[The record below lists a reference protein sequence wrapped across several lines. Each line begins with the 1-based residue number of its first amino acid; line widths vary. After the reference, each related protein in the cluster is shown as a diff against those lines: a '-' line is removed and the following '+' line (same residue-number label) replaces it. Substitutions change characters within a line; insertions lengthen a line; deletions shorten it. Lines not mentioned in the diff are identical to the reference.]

1 MPDAGLTDGVT
12 EYDSAFHDT
21 YVRQQ
26 VVTQC
31 TSSTRPT
38 GVEGRIIAETDTDRM
53 YIYSG
58 SAWVLLGW
66 YSATG
71 RAWVS
76 LTDSAQSIG
85 TGSAADITWGT
96 EVADPDGWTSGGS
109 ATLTVPTGFDGLYI
123 VSYSGTWASGSLGTS
138 PGVFLFHN
146 GVNIAGA
153 NGVTFG
159 QVHSVN
165 TTLALAATDTLK
177 VQAYQNSGGS
187 VNISSTLRIVRLGR

>member
-1 MPDAGLTDGVT
+1 MPDTGLTDGVS
-12 EYDSAFHDT
+12 ELDSATWDT

-38 GVEGRIIAETDTDRM
+38 GVEGRIIYETDTDR
-53 YIYSG
+53 IYVYV
-58 SAWVLLGW
+58 SAWVLIGW
-66 YSATG
+66 GTSTA
-71 RAWVS
+71 RPWVS
-76 LTDSAQSIG
+76 LTDAAQSIG
-85 TGSAADITWGT
+85 TGSATDITWGT

-109 ATLTVPTGFDGLYI
+109 ATLTVPTGFDGLYV
-123 VSYSGTWASGSLGTS
+123 VSYSGSWASASLGTS
-138 PGVFLFHN
+138 PGVFIFHN
-146 GVNIAGA
+146 GGNIAGA

-165 TTLALAATDTLK
+165 TVLALAATDTLK

-187 VNISSTLRIVRLGR
+187 VNITSTLRVVRLGR

>member
-38 GVEGRIIAETDTDRM
+38 GVEGRIIYETDTDR
-53 YIYSG
+53 YYVYVAS
-58 SAWVLLGW
+58 WVLIGW
-66 YSATG
+66 GTAAA
-71 RAWVS
+71 RPWVS
-76 LTDSAQSIG
+76 LTDAAQSIG
-85 TGSAADITWGT
+85 TASATDITWDT

-109 ATLTVPTGFDGLYI
+109 ATLTVPTGFDGLY
-123 VSYSGTWASGSLGTS
+123 VLSYTATWASSSLGTT
-138 PGVFLFHN
+138 PGVFLLVN
-146 GVNIAGA
+146 GVNVGSAVGL
-153 NGVTFG
+153 TFG
-159 QVHSVN
+159 GTH
-165 TTLALAATDTLK
+165 TMTKLLALAATNTIK

-187 VNISSTLRIVRLGR
+187 INVSSTLVLARLGR